1 MNDQTPTFGGSL
13 VASFDTAAKPIIT
26 VDVQK
31 YQAYLDDPE
40 LSDAQK
46 EEFLQ
51 ALWSIVVAF
60 VELGFG
66 VHPLQEV
73 CGQNEK
79 SVCDSANTGAD
90 KVESEH
96 SKKIRPSAESSPPG
110 RLEAE

>member
-1 MNDQTPTFGGSL
+1 MNDQPPTLGGSL

-73 CGQNEK
+73 CGQNDDE
-79 SVCDSANTGAD
+79 VFTSAKEAFD
-90 KVESEH
+90 QVESD
-96 SKKIRPSAESSPPG
+96 PSDK
-110 RLEAE
+110 LER

>member
-73 CGQNEK
+73 CGQNDDE
-79 SVCDSANTGAD
+79 VFTGAKEAFD
-90 KVESEH
+90 QVESDPLDKFE
-96 SKKIRPSAESSPPG
+96 R
-110 RLEAE
+110 